1 MEVFYFKTDSI
12 CLYQDVFYLS
22 KMSTATILILLA
34 IGLVAGLLSGIVGI
48 GGGIIMVPAMV
59 YLLGLDQHTA
69 QGTSLA
75 MMLLPVG
82 ILGVYNYYSQ
92 GNIEI
97 KYALILASTFVV
109 GGYFGS
115 KYALSVDQLTL
126 KKIFGAIMMVVA
138 IKMCFFDK

>member
-1 MEVFYFKTDSI
+1 
-12 CLYQDVFYLS
+12 
-22 KMSTATILILLA
+22 MSTATILILLA
-34 IGLVAGLLSGIVGI
+34 IGLVAGLLSGLVGI
-48 GGGIIMVPAMV
+48 GGGIVMVPAMV

-82 ILGVYNYYSQ
+82 ILGVYNYYQ
-92 GNIEI
+92 EGQIEI
-97 KYALILASTFVV
+97 SHALILALTFVV

-115 KYALSVDQLTL
+115 KFAISLDQSTL

>member
-1 MEVFYFKTDSI
+1 
-12 CLYQDVFYLS
+12 
-22 KMSTATILILLA
+22 MSTATVLILLA
-34 IGLVAGLLSGIVGI
+34 IGLVAGLLSGLVGI
-48 GGGIIMVPAMV
+48 GGGIVMVPAMV

-92 GNIEI
+92 GQIEI
-97 KYALILASTFVV
+97 KYALILAATFVV

-115 KYALSVDQLTL
+115 KFAITVDQSTL